1 MSKLTLLAVLGLI
14 YIGVVRLAYFT
25 ISVFFILFF
34 GMSVWELV
42 RTARQ
47 PVKHPFAAQ

>member
-1 MSKLTLLAVLGLI
+1 MSKLTLLAVLCLI

-34 GMSVWELV
+34 GMSVWELI

>member
-1 MSKLTLLAVLGLI
+1 MSKLALLAVLGLI

-34 GMSVWELV
+34 GMSVWELI
-42 RTARQ
+42 RTASQ
-47 PVKHPFAAQ
+47 PAKHPVAAQ